1 MLNFI
6 KSEYYRMIHTT
17 GIRVFF
23 GILSVLTILLISGI
37 SIVETQ
43 YHTTSFSYSIL
54 VSSPMFFTLMGML
67 TASVLYED
75 SKRNGIIKNSIAN
88 GIPRGKVFFSQCIVS
103 ITTATVI
110 MTIVLT
116 LWIFMTELF
125 LDKTGPVHMTDLLM
139 EIPAIYLIAVSSIVL
154 TIVLCLCF
162 QNGAFI
168 FFTWLFVFFIFP
180 TILLKFGIAVSAHF
194 KTDFIY
200 NIELFSD
207 QHRKRQYEFMHYRM
221 GYNRRYAALH
231 NCRNFRNYYF
241 HGNRIQAHPKS
252 RLININMEGSHMLYI
267 ILFLISIA
275 GGYVAFR
282 YISLLR
288 ALKQIQKE
296 LDVIQQDLSKNQ
308 MIHLPVPNNRLK
320 ELLITI
326 NSFLD
331 ELHHE
336 RARYT
341 KQEKEFQKQIEN
353 ISHDLRTPLTSLLG
367 YVRLYKKSQSSYIS
381 QNAELSDTLDVI
393 ERKSESLKNLI
404 TQFYDFSR
412 LTAHD
417 YTVNLIKIDT
427 VKLLRESFADNCHIL
442 EETHL
447 NVSLDLPDRPIYVLA
462 DKTALERIFFNLF
475 QNAGRYAHT
484 FFHITIKNE
493 QNSIK
498 ILFANDT
505 CSLSSEDIS
514 HLFDRFYIQ
523 ESARSQGG
531 TGLGLTIARSLAE
544 EIGGELSVSSKKSNG
559 NNSLLISFTLA
570 LPSC

>member
-1 MLNFI
+1 
-6 KSEYYRMIHTT
+6 
-17 GIRVFF
+17 
-23 GILSVLTILLISGI
+23 
-37 SIVETQ
+37 
-43 YHTTSFSYSIL
+43 
-54 VSSPMFFTLMGML
+54 
-67 TASVLYED
+67 
-75 SKRNGIIKNSIAN
+75 
-88 GIPRGKVFFSQCIVS
+88 
-103 ITTATVI
+103 
-110 MTIVLT
+110 
-116 LWIFMTELF
+116 
-125 LDKTGPVHMTDLLM
+125 
-139 EIPAIYLIAVSSIVL
+139 
-154 TIVLCLCF
+154 
-162 QNGAFI
+162 
-168 FFTWLFVFFIFP
+168 
-180 TILLKFGIAVSAHF
+180 
-194 KTDFIY
+194 
-200 NIELFSD
+200 
-207 QHRKRQYEFMHYRM
+207 
-221 GYNRRYAALH
+221 
-231 NCRNFRNYYF
+231 
-241 HGNRIQAHPKS
+241 
-252 RLININMEGSHMLYI
+252 MLYI

-447 NVSLDLPDRPIYVLA
+447 NVSLDLSDRPIYVLA

>member
-1 MLNFI
+1 
-6 KSEYYRMIHTT
+6 
-17 GIRVFF
+17 
-23 GILSVLTILLISGI
+23 
-37 SIVETQ
+37 
-43 YHTTSFSYSIL
+43 
-54 VSSPMFFTLMGML
+54 
-67 TASVLYED
+67 
-75 SKRNGIIKNSIAN
+75 
-88 GIPRGKVFFSQCIVS
+88 
-103 ITTATVI
+103 
-110 MTIVLT
+110 
-116 LWIFMTELF
+116 
-125 LDKTGPVHMTDLLM
+125 
-139 EIPAIYLIAVSSIVL
+139 
-154 TIVLCLCF
+154 
-162 QNGAFI
+162 
-168 FFTWLFVFFIFP
+168 
-180 TILLKFGIAVSAHF
+180 
-194 KTDFIY
+194 
-200 NIELFSD
+200 
-207 QHRKRQYEFMHYRM
+207 
-221 GYNRRYAALH
+221 
-231 NCRNFRNYYF
+231 
-241 HGNRIQAHPKS
+241 
-252 RLININMEGSHMLYI
+252 MLYI

-559 NNSLLISFTLA
+559 NNSLLILLTLPLTKETRHLMNEEKFSQMKDGAILVNIARGAVVDTEALMREMPRLGGAVLDVFEEEPLREDSPLWEMEKVIVTPHNSFVGDGNARRLA
-570 LPSC
+570 GVIYENIRRELSDKYTSFKSNV

>member
-1 MLNFI
+1 
-6 KSEYYRMIHTT
+6 
-17 GIRVFF
+17 
-23 GILSVLTILLISGI
+23 
-37 SIVETQ
+37 
-43 YHTTSFSYSIL
+43 
-54 VSSPMFFTLMGML
+54 
-67 TASVLYED
+67 
-75 SKRNGIIKNSIAN
+75 
-88 GIPRGKVFFSQCIVS
+88 
-103 ITTATVI
+103 
-110 MTIVLT
+110 
-116 LWIFMTELF
+116 
-125 LDKTGPVHMTDLLM
+125 
-139 EIPAIYLIAVSSIVL
+139 
-154 TIVLCLCF
+154 
-162 QNGAFI
+162 
-168 FFTWLFVFFIFP
+168 
-180 TILLKFGIAVSAHF
+180 
-194 KTDFIY
+194 
-200 NIELFSD
+200 
-207 QHRKRQYEFMHYRM
+207 
-221 GYNRRYAALH
+221 
-231 NCRNFRNYYF
+231 
-241 HGNRIQAHPKS
+241 
-252 RLININMEGSHMLYI
+252 MLYI

-484 FFHITIKNE
+484 FFHITIKTN
-493 QNSIK
+493 K
-498 ILFANDT
+498 IPLKS
-505 CSLSSEDIS
+505 CSLMTHVLFHPKIFLICSTASIFRNRRAVRAEPDLVLRLPDHLQKRSAESFLFLPKSQTEITLFSS
-514 HLFDRFYIQ
+514 HLLWHYLLVSFKTFIPDFPFVNTYP
-523 ESARSQGG
+523 RSHP
-531 TGLGLTIARSLAE
+531 IMY
-544 EIGGELSVSSKKSNG
+544 V
-559 NNSLLISFTLA
+559 
-570 LPSC
+570 

>member
-1 MLNFI
+1 M
-6 KSEYYRMIHTT
+6 
-17 GIRVFF
+17 
-23 GILSVLTILLISGI
+23 
-37 SIVETQ
+37 
-43 YHTTSFSYSIL
+43 
-54 VSSPMFFTLMGML
+54 
-67 TASVLYED
+67 
-75 SKRNGIIKNSIAN
+75 
-88 GIPRGKVFFSQCIVS
+88 
-103 ITTATVI
+103 
-110 MTIVLT
+110 
-116 LWIFMTELF
+116 
-125 LDKTGPVHMTDLLM
+125 
-139 EIPAIYLIAVSSIVL
+139 
-154 TIVLCLCF
+154 
-162 QNGAFI
+162 
-168 FFTWLFVFFIFP
+168 
-180 TILLKFGIAVSAHF
+180 SAR
-194 KTDFIY
+194 
-200 NIELFSD
+200 S
-207 QHRKRQYEFMHYRM
+207 
-221 GYNRRYAALH
+221 
-231 NCRNFRNYYF
+231 
-241 HGNRIQAHPKS
+241 
-252 RLININMEGSHMLYI
+252 
-267 ILFLISIA
+267 
-275 GGYVAFR
+275 
-282 YISLLR
+282 
-288 ALKQIQKE
+288 
-296 LDVIQQDLSKNQ
+296 
-308 MIHLPVPNNRLK
+308 
-320 ELLITI
+320 
-326 NSFLD
+326 
-331 ELHHE
+331 
-336 RARYT
+336 YT

>member
-23 GILSVLTILLISGI
+23 GILSVLTIFLLISGI

-200 NIELFSD
+200 NIAMWMPS
-207 QHRKRQYEFMHYRM
+207 
-221 GYNRRYAALH
+221 
-231 NCRNFRNYYF
+231 NFF
-241 HGNRIQAHPKS
+241 Q
-252 RLININMEGSHMLYI
+252 INTANVNMSSCITAWDTTGGMLRCI
-267 ILFLISIA
+267 IA
-275 GGYVAFR
+275 GISGIIIFMAIGFR
-282 YISLLR
+282 HIR
-288 ALKQIQKE
+288 KA
-296 LDVIQQDLSKNQ
+296 DL
-308 MIHLPVPNNRLK
+308 
-320 ELLITI
+320 
-326 NSFLD
+326 
-331 ELHHE
+331 
-336 RARYT
+336 
-341 KQEKEFQKQIEN
+341 
-353 ISHDLRTPLTSLLG
+353 
-367 YVRLYKKSQSSYIS
+367 
-381 QNAELSDTLDVI
+381 
-393 ERKSESLKNLI
+393 
-404 TQFYDFSR
+404 
-412 LTAHD
+412 
-417 YTVNLIKIDT
+417 
-427 VKLLRESFADNCHIL
+427 
-442 EETHL
+442 
-447 NVSLDLPDRPIYVLA
+447 
-462 DKTALERIFFNLF
+462 
-475 QNAGRYAHT
+475 
-484 FFHITIKNE
+484 
-493 QNSIK
+493 
-498 ILFANDT
+498 
-505 CSLSSEDIS
+505 
-514 HLFDRFYIQ
+514 
-523 ESARSQGG
+523 
-531 TGLGLTIARSLAE
+531 
-544 EIGGELSVSSKKSNG
+544 
-559 NNSLLISFTLA
+559 
-570 LPSC
+570 

>member
-200 NIELFSD
+200 NIAID
-207 QHRKRQYEFMHYRM
+207 
-221 GYNRRYAALH
+221 
-231 NCRNFRNYYF
+231 YYT
-241 HGNRIQAHPKS
+241 
-252 RLININMEGSHMLYI
+252 RL
-267 ILFLISIA
+267 
-275 GGYVAFR
+275 
-282 YISLLR
+282 
-288 ALKQIQKE
+288 
-296 LDVIQQDLSKNQ
+296 
-308 MIHLPVPNNRLK
+308 
-320 ELLITI
+320 
-326 NSFLD
+326 
-331 ELHHE
+331 
-336 RARYT
+336 
-341 KQEKEFQKQIEN
+341 
-353 ISHDLRTPLTSLLG
+353 
-367 YVRLYKKSQSSYIS
+367 
-381 QNAELSDTLDVI
+381 
-393 ERKSESLKNLI
+393 
-404 TQFYDFSR
+404 
-412 LTAHD
+412 
-417 YTVNLIKIDT
+417 
-427 VKLLRESFADNCHIL
+427 
-442 EETHL
+442 
-447 NVSLDLPDRPIYVLA
+447 
-462 DKTALERIFFNLF
+462 
-475 QNAGRYAHT
+475 
-484 FFHITIKNE
+484 
-493 QNSIK
+493 
-498 ILFANDT
+498 
-505 CSLSSEDIS
+505 
-514 HLFDRFYIQ
+514 
-523 ESARSQGG
+523 
-531 TGLGLTIARSLAE
+531 
-544 EIGGELSVSSKKSNG
+544 
-559 NNSLLISFTLA
+559 
-570 LPSC
+570 

>member
-1 MLNFI
+1 MQSI
-6 KSEYYRMIHTT
+6 
-17 GIRVFF
+17 
-23 GILSVLTILLISGI
+23 TIL
-37 SIVETQ
+37 
-43 YHTTSFSYSIL
+43 IL
-54 VSSPMFFTLMGML
+54 
-67 TASVLYED
+67 
-75 SKRNGIIKNSIAN
+75 
-88 GIPRGKVFFSQCIVS
+88 
-103 ITTATVI
+103 
-110 MTIVLT
+110 
-116 LWIFMTELF
+116 
-125 LDKTGPVHMTDLLM
+125 
-139 EIPAIYLIAVSSIVL
+139 
-154 TIVLCLCF
+154 
-162 QNGAFI
+162 
-168 FFTWLFVFFIFP
+168 
-180 TILLKFGIAVSAHF
+180 
-194 KTDFIY
+194 
-200 NIELFSD
+200 
-207 QHRKRQYEFMHYRM
+207 
-221 GYNRRYAALH
+221 
-231 NCRNFRNYYF
+231 
-241 HGNRIQAHPKS
+241 
-252 RLININMEGSHMLYI
+252 
-267 ILFLISIA
+267 
-275 GGYVAFR
+275 
-282 YISLLR
+282 
-288 ALKQIQKE
+288 
-296 LDVIQQDLSKNQ
+296 QQ
-308 MIHLPVPNNRLK
+308 
-320 ELLITI
+320 E
-326 NSFLD
+326 
-331 ELHHE
+331 
-336 RARYT
+336 
-341 KQEKEFQKQIEN
+341 
-353 ISHDLRTPLTSLLG
+353 

-570 LPSC
+570 LPSCQFQNFYTGFPFCKYISAIPPYNVRLRVIALYKSNPSFHYTIVF

>member
-67 TASVLYED
+67 TASILYED

-200 NIELFSD
+200 NIAMWMPS
-207 QHRKRQYEFMHYRM
+207 
-221 GYNRRYAALH
+221 
-231 NCRNFRNYYF
+231 NFF
-241 HGNRIQAHPKS
+241 Q
-252 RLININMEGSHMLYI
+252 INTANVNMSSCITAWDTTGGMLRCI
-267 ILFLISIA
+267 IA
-275 GGYVAFR
+275 GISGIIISMAIGFR
-282 YISLLR
+282 HIR
-288 ALKQIQKE
+288 KA
-296 LDVIQQDLSKNQ
+296 DL
-308 MIHLPVPNNRLK
+308 
-320 ELLITI
+320 
-326 NSFLD
+326 
-331 ELHHE
+331 
-336 RARYT
+336 
-341 KQEKEFQKQIEN
+341 
-353 ISHDLRTPLTSLLG
+353 
-367 YVRLYKKSQSSYIS
+367 
-381 QNAELSDTLDVI
+381 
-393 ERKSESLKNLI
+393 
-404 TQFYDFSR
+404 
-412 LTAHD
+412 
-417 YTVNLIKIDT
+417 
-427 VKLLRESFADNCHIL
+427 
-442 EETHL
+442 
-447 NVSLDLPDRPIYVLA
+447 
-462 DKTALERIFFNLF
+462 
-475 QNAGRYAHT
+475 
-484 FFHITIKNE
+484 
-493 QNSIK
+493 
-498 ILFANDT
+498 
-505 CSLSSEDIS
+505 
-514 HLFDRFYIQ
+514 
-523 ESARSQGG
+523 
-531 TGLGLTIARSLAE
+531 
-544 EIGGELSVSSKKSNG
+544 
-559 NNSLLISFTLA
+559 
-570 LPSC
+570 

>member
-1 MLNFI
+1 
-6 KSEYYRMIHTT
+6 
-17 GIRVFF
+17 
-23 GILSVLTILLISGI
+23 
-37 SIVETQ
+37 
-43 YHTTSFSYSIL
+43 
-54 VSSPMFFTLMGML
+54 
-67 TASVLYED
+67 
-75 SKRNGIIKNSIAN
+75 
-88 GIPRGKVFFSQCIVS
+88 
-103 ITTATVI
+103 
-110 MTIVLT
+110 
-116 LWIFMTELF
+116 
-125 LDKTGPVHMTDLLM
+125 
-139 EIPAIYLIAVSSIVL
+139 
-154 TIVLCLCF
+154 
-162 QNGAFI
+162 
-168 FFTWLFVFFIFP
+168 
-180 TILLKFGIAVSAHF
+180 
-194 KTDFIY
+194 
-200 NIELFSD
+200 
-207 QHRKRQYEFMHYRM
+207 
-221 GYNRRYAALH
+221 
-231 NCRNFRNYYF
+231 
-241 HGNRIQAHPKS
+241 
-252 RLININMEGSHMLYI
+252 MLYI

-498 ILFANDT
+498 NLV
-505 CSLSSEDIS
+505 
-514 HLFDRFYIQ
+514 R
-523 ESARSQGG
+523 
-531 TGLGLTIARSLAE
+531 
-544 EIGGELSVSSKKSNG
+544 
-559 NNSLLISFTLA
+559 
-570 LPSC
+570 

>member
-54 VSSPMFFTLMGML
+54 VSSPIFFTLMGML

-200 NIELFSD
+200 NIAMWMPS
-207 QHRKRQYEFMHYRM
+207 
-221 GYNRRYAALH
+221 
-231 NCRNFRNYYF
+231 NFF
-241 HGNRIQAHPKS
+241 Q
-252 RLININMEGSHMLYI
+252 INTANVNMSSCITAWDTTGGMLRCI
-267 ILFLISIA
+267 IA
-275 GGYVAFR
+275 GISGIIIFMAIGFR
-282 YISLLR
+282 HIR
-288 ALKQIQKE
+288 KA
-296 LDVIQQDLSKNQ
+296 DL
-308 MIHLPVPNNRLK
+308 
-320 ELLITI
+320 
-326 NSFLD
+326 
-331 ELHHE
+331 
-336 RARYT
+336 
-341 KQEKEFQKQIEN
+341 
-353 ISHDLRTPLTSLLG
+353 
-367 YVRLYKKSQSSYIS
+367 
-381 QNAELSDTLDVI
+381 
-393 ERKSESLKNLI
+393 
-404 TQFYDFSR
+404 
-412 LTAHD
+412 
-417 YTVNLIKIDT
+417 
-427 VKLLRESFADNCHIL
+427 
-442 EETHL
+442 
-447 NVSLDLPDRPIYVLA
+447 
-462 DKTALERIFFNLF
+462 
-475 QNAGRYAHT
+475 
-484 FFHITIKNE
+484 
-493 QNSIK
+493 
-498 ILFANDT
+498 
-505 CSLSSEDIS
+505 
-514 HLFDRFYIQ
+514 
-523 ESARSQGG
+523 
-531 TGLGLTIARSLAE
+531 
-544 EIGGELSVSSKKSNG
+544 
-559 NNSLLISFTLA
+559 
-570 LPSC
+570 

>member
-1 MLNFI
+1 MSFTM
-6 KSEYYRMIHTT
+6 SA
-17 GIRVFF
+17 RV
-23 GILSVLTILLISGI
+23 
-37 SIVETQ
+37 
-43 YHTTSFSYSIL
+43 
-54 VSSPMFFTLMGML
+54 
-67 TASVLYED
+67 
-75 SKRNGIIKNSIAN
+75 
-88 GIPRGKVFFSQCIVS
+88 
-103 ITTATVI
+103 
-110 MTIVLT
+110 
-116 LWIFMTELF
+116 
-125 LDKTGPVHMTDLLM
+125 
-139 EIPAIYLIAVSSIVL
+139 
-154 TIVLCLCF
+154 
-162 QNGAFI
+162 
-168 FFTWLFVFFIFP
+168 
-180 TILLKFGIAVSAHF
+180 
-194 KTDFIY
+194 
-200 NIELFSD
+200 
-207 QHRKRQYEFMHYRM
+207 
-221 GYNRRYAALH
+221 
-231 NCRNFRNYYF
+231 
-241 HGNRIQAHPKS
+241 
-252 RLININMEGSHMLYI
+252 
-267 ILFLISIA
+267 
-275 GGYVAFR
+275 
-282 YISLLR
+282 
-288 ALKQIQKE
+288 IQKRK
-296 LDVIQQDLSKNQ
+296 KNFK
-308 MIHLPVPNNRLK
+308 NRLK
-320 ELLITI
+320 
-326 NSFLD
+326 
-331 ELHHE
+331 
-336 RARYT
+336 
-341 KQEKEFQKQIEN
+341 K
-353 ISHDLRTPLTSLLG
+353 ISHDLRTFNIPFDMLDYIKNPSLP
-367 YVRLYKKSQSSYIS
+367 IS
-381 QNAELSDTLDVI
+381 HKTLSFQIHSDVI